1 MAPLVLETDRLQ
13 LRWLGFDDAPFILE
27 LVNDPDWIRFIGD
40 KSVHNLDDARAY
52 IETEPMTMYR
62 RYGFGLNRVALK
74 HDDRPIGICGIL
86 KREALPEI
94 ELGFA
99 LLPAYRGQGYAE
111 ECARAVLQT
120 ASAGCRRRLL
130 AIVHP
135 HNQASH
141 RLLQKLGFEYKQR
154 QRIQNQGEKLDLY
167 VIET

>member
-1 MAPLVLETDRLQ
+1 MSPLILETERLQ
-13 LRWLGFDDAPFILE
+13 LHWLDFDDAPFILE

-40 KSVHNLDDARAY
+40 KRVNNLADARRY
-52 IETEPMTMYR
+52 LDTEPMAMYR

-74 HDDRPIGICGIL
+74 HDGKPIGICGIL
-86 KREALPEI
+86 KRDSLPDA

-111 ECARAVLQT
+111 ECARAMLGT
-120 ASAGCRRRLL
+120 AVADHPRRLL

-135 HNQASH
+135 RNQASH
-141 RLLQKLGFEYKQR
+141 RLLQKLGFQYQQR
-154 QRIQNQGEKLDLY
+154 RQVQNQGEKLDWY